1 VADPTYVVA
10 VGEGVPEAG
19 GAYAILGASPNPFRA
34 NATVRFRLAEP
45 SRVVLETYDVAGRK
59 VLEQNMG
66 VRAAGNDQLVVPRAD
81 GPGLLF
87 YRLRLSDPVTGAE
100 RTTLSGKLTF
110 VQ

>member
-1 VADPTYVVA
+1 
-10 VGEGVPEAG
+10 
-19 GAYAILGASPNPFRA
+19 
-34 NATVRFRLAEP
+34 VRIQLAQA

-59 VLEQNMG
+59 VLEQNLG
-66 VRAAGNDQLVVPRAD
+66 VRAAGTDQIVVPRAD

-87 YRLRLSDPVTGAE
+87 YRLRVSDPVTGAE